1 VQVKGD
7 ENKATTSG
15 AGSFA
20 ARAVAGRRAAL
31 ERLATEGQQGQSRAV
46 VYLRTARNHPDEPT
60 AVAYQ
65 REGCRRIAER
75 HGLTIVRE
83 YVDAGRPAHLDQQIE
98 LLRLLG
104 DLHEE
109 RDVAAVIVWDYA
121 RLGRSMA
128 QLDQVIHHI
137 HACGAEIVTITG
149 VEAAQRF
156 VREHGLSEEKPAEE
170 GGQE

>member
-1 VQVKGD
+1 MKD
-7 ENKATTSG
+7 ETNK
-15 AGSFA
+15 
-20 ARAVAGRRAAL
+20 
-31 ERLATEGQQGQSRAV
+31 QNRAV
-46 VYLRTARNHPDEPT
+46 VYLRVASARQEDQQ
-60 AVAYQ
+60 AIDRQ

-75 HGLTIVRE
+75 HGLTVVRE

-109 RDVAAVIVWDYA
+109 RDVAAVVVWDYA

-149 VEAAQRF
+149 VEAADRF
-156 VREHGLSEEKPAEE
+156 IQERGSNGEPSPEE
-170 GGQE
+170 GGRA